1 MPYILPQVSLA
12 RAARTDAGVHAALNV
27 LALKLILSPPS
38 KAPETSLED
47 HLNAFLPPA
56 IRVWSVLRV
65 QGSFDP
71 RRLCDQRQYEYT
83 LPTHVLLGPKPSSPM
98 GQMLARSRAELASS
112 TPPGAIQQASDS
124 FWAAQPAESSFGDD
138 VQAKKAWRITPEGM
152 AQARE
157 FLSAYEGS
165 HNFYNF
171 TVGKDFRD
179 RSCQRVMRKLE
190 VRLLSSWPPGVLSGK
205 EGLTRESVLPRQLSE
220 PIVVNDTEYVSV
232 TFIGQSFMLH
242 QIVRPPSF
250 PVATNRAP
258 P

>member
-112 TPPGAIQQASDS
+112 AAPGAIQQASDS
-124 FWAAQPAESSFGDD
+124 FWASQPAESSFGDD

-190 VRLLSSWPPGVLSGK
+190 VRLLSLWPSVVFSGRR
-205 EGLTRESVLPRQLSE
+205 T
-220 PIVVNDTEYVSV
+220 D
-232 TFIGQSFMLH
+232 
-242 QIVRPPSF
+242 
-250 PVATNRAP
+250 A
-258 P
+258 